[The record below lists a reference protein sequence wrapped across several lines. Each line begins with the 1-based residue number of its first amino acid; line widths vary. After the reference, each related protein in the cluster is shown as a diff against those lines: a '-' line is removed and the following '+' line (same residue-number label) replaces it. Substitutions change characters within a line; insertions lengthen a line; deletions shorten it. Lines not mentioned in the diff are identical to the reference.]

1 MNEIFIKGL
10 EVWAHIGVPDEE
22 REKAQRLLIDVV
34 IEPQTAFR
42 DLGDEIART
51 VDYDVASMA
60 IRDLASGG
68 PRHLI
73 ETLAVEIADVVLDRF
88 PARRITVEIKKF
100 ILPDT
105 EYVAVRYERATDDSP
120 AGPSGF

>member
-1 MNEIFIKGL
+1 MNEIYIKSL

-22 REKAQRLLIDVV
+22 RAKAQRLLIDVT

-60 IRDLASGG
+60 IRDLASVG
-68 PRHLI
+68 PRRLI

-88 PARRITVEIKKF
+88 PARRVTVEIRKF

-105 EYVAVRYERATDDSP
+105 EYVAVRYERGMEEIS
-120 AGPSGF
+120 